1 MSEDQTTDTPIV
13 SSMPEH
19 LQSSI
24 QIALP
29 KAVTSLDELNQLCCK
44 PFNVTI
50 SIDGQSYSIPCRRLT
65 PAESAQIALIIDE
78 VLPSQQLGQDG
89 KDAQYT
95 VDAATRKKLGD
106 ANRDAMAMTVYI
118 GCPMYRDKKP
128 GLTNRKDIREFV
140 DSVLSDHVVQAIYNA
155 IVGGNIDMQ
164 AHVNFI

>member
-1 MSEDQTTDTPIV
+1 MSEDNQDTTIV
-13 SSMPEH
+13 SSMPEQ
-19 LQSSI
+19 LQSTI
-24 QIALP
+24 PIALP
-29 KAVTSLDELNQLCCK
+29 TAIKSLDELNQLCSK
-44 PFNVTI
+44 PFNVTL

-65 PAESAQIALIIDE
+65 PCESAQIAMIIDE

-89 KDAQYT
+89 KEAQYT
-95 VDAATRKKLGD
+95 VDSATRKKLAE
-106 ANRDAMAMTVYI
+106 ANRDAMAMTVYL
-118 GCPMYRDKKP
+118 GCPMYREKKP